1 MSQSSPAPTQIRP
14 VRWIL
19 FTLLTLGIVLAG
31 LPATSASAA
40 ADGILKGTVTF
51 HEATPTRTLE
61 VYRET
66 NGAWTKDAARTTSI
80 ASNGA
85 YAAQVPAGEPVKLR
99 VSFGSPNYGYFYG
112 DAFHTDFAATAKAA
126 SGQTV
131 TGVNLSVPEPVTYSG
146 RLVDRSG
153 KPVAGTV
160 TPTVNTDGAS
170 LSIVDEP
177 IQVDSSGEFQV
188 FLPAKSGGVYEGGVM
203 GTTASGDDW
212 AWLRGGTGYEPD
224 YYLNP
229 APGESYAGQT
239 IKLPVGTATSSSGQQ
254 TTKLRAL
261 KSPVVSGPVRKGR
274 KLHSTAGA
282 YNKRPTTVRYQWL
295 RNGKVIRGAK
305 YASYKLKKADVR
317 KHISV
322 RVTAYSSGAQ
332 VRATSARTALVR
344 AR

>member
-1 MSQSSPAPTQIRP
+1 MP
-14 VRWIL
+14 V
-19 FTLLTLGIVLAG
+19 
-31 LPATSASAA
+31 S
-40 ADGILKGTVTF
+40 
-51 HEATPTRTLE
+51 
-61 VYRET
+61 
-66 NGAWTKDAARTTSI
+66 
-80 ASNGA
+80 
-85 YAAQVPAGEPVKLR
+85 
-99 VSFGSPNYGYFYG
+99 
-112 DAFHTDFAATAKAA
+112 
-126 SGQTV
+126 
-131 TGVNLSVPEPVTYSG
+131 YSG

-170 LSIVDEP
+170 TSLVPTP
-177 IQVDSSGEFQV
+177 IPVDSSGEFQV

-239 IKLPVGTATSSSGQQ
+239 IKLPVGTATSSTGTQSQA
-254 TTKLRAL
+254 TKLRAL

-295 RNGKVIRGAK
+295 RNGKAIRGAK
-305 YASYKLKKADVR
+305 YATYKLKKADVR

-322 RVTAYSSGAQ
+322 RVTAFSSGAQ
-332 VRATSARTALVR
+332 VRAVSARTAPVR